1 MRVILFCLIM
11 LGGLSQSA
19 NAATISAVLNLNT
32 GASNPG
38 QASYGPTVQDFG
50 AIVDAGSGVGVPP
63 SNGVNGGV
71 VSLIPD
77 AFVSLDA
84 NTKAH
89 VGADARRL
97 DPASTQNVQ
106 IYLTTYA
113 YFQVVD
119 ANAVTSGADYSVTN
133 RAHWDF
139 QVNGN
144 YNWSISDQIPQ
155 FTGAKRTFSFEK
167 IGAGGSVLASDN
179 VGSGGTNPSG
189 TLGSGTY
196 RLFYTHTN
204 SDYAGTLL
212 DPTGNPRGS
221 TNLNIFFTFQSEDSS
236 GVVPEPTSVAVFGLL
251 GIGSAIAKW
260 RRKK

>member
-1 MRVILFCLIM
+1 MRIVLLCLAV
-11 LGGLSQSA
+11 LGGLSQFAS
-19 NAATISAVLNLNT
+19 AATISAVLNLNA

-38 QASYGPTVQDFG
+38 QASYSATVQDFG
-50 AIVDAGSGVGVPP
+50 AIVDAGFGVGVPP
-63 SNGVNGGV
+63 SNGGV
-71 VSLIPD
+71 VGLIPE
-77 AFVSLDA
+77 AFVPLDA

-89 VGADARRL
+89 VRADARRV

-113 YFQVVD
+113 YFQFVD

-204 SDYAGTLL
+204 SDYTGTLL
-212 DPTGNPRGS
+212 NPTQNPSGS

-251 GIGSAIAKW
+251 GIGSAVAKW

>member
-1 MRVILFCLIM
+1 MAV
-11 LGGLSQSA
+11 LGGLSQFAS
-19 NAATISAVLNLNT
+19 AATISAVLNLNA

-38 QASYGPTVQDFG
+38 QASYSATVQNFG

-63 SNGVNGGV
+63 SNLGV
-71 VSLIPD
+71 VGLIPE
-77 AFVSLDA
+77 AFVSLDS

-89 VGADARRL
+89 VRADARRV

-113 YFQVVD
+113 YFQFTD
-119 ANAVTSGADYSVTN
+119 PNAVTLGADYKVINS
-133 RAHWDF
+133 AHWDF

-167 IGAGGSVLASDN
+167 VGGSVLASDN

-196 RLFYTHTN
+196 RLFFTHTN
-204 SDYAGTLL
+204 DDYAGTLL
-212 DPTGNPRGS
+212 DPTNNPNGS

>member
-1 MRVILFCLIM
+1 MRVILLCLVM
-11 LGGLSQSA
+11 LGGLSQLA
-19 NAATISAVLNLNT
+19 PAASISAVLNLNS
-32 GASNPG
+32 GASHPG
-38 QASYGPTVQDFG
+38 QASFGVDVQNFGEIGP
-50 AIVDAGSGVGVPP
+50 IYVGVPP
-63 SNGVNGGV
+63 TNGGV
-71 VSLIPD
+71 VGLIPD

-89 VGADARRL
+89 VRADARRV
-97 DPASTQNVQ
+97 DPTSTQNVQ

-113 YFQVVD
+113 YFQFVD
-119 ANAVTSGADYSVTN
+119 PNAVTLGSDYVVTN
-133 RAHWDF
+133 TAYWEF

-144 YNWSISDQIPQ
+144 YSWSISDQTPQ
-155 FTGAKRTFSFEK
+155 FTGAKRTFSFETD
-167 IGAGGSVLASDN
+167 GGSVLASDSIGN
-179 VGSGGTNPSG
+179 GGTNPNG

-204 SDYAGTLL
+204 NDYAGSLL
-212 DPTGNPRGS
+212 DPAENPNGS

-251 GIGSAIAKW
+251 GIGGAVAKW

>member
-1 MRVILFCLIM
+1 MRVILLCLVM
-11 LGGLSQSA
+11 LGGLSQSGFS
-19 NAATISAVLNLNT
+19 ATISAVLNLNS

-38 QASYGPTVQDFG
+38 RASYSGTVQDFG
-50 AIVDAGSGVGVPP
+50 TIANVGSGVGVPP
-63 SNGVNGGV
+63 SNGGV
-71 VSLIPD
+71 VGLIPE
-77 AFVSLDA
+77 AFVSLDT

-89 VGADARRL
+89 VRADARRV
-97 DPASTQNVQ
+97 DPNTTQNVQ

-113 YFQVVD
+113 YFQFVD
-119 ANAVTSGADYSVTN
+119 PSAITIGADYEVTN
-133 RAHWDF
+133 SAYWEF

-144 YNWSISDQIPQ
+144 YSWNITDQIPQ
-155 FTGAKRTFSFEK
+155 FSGAKRTFSFEK
-167 IGAGGSVLASDN
+167 VNGPVLASDS
-179 VGSGGTNPSG
+179 VGSGGTNPTG

-204 SDYAGTLL
+204 DDHTGSLL
-212 DPTGNPRGS
+212 DPSQNPSGS

-236 GVVPEPTSVAVFGLL
+236 GVVPEPSSVVVFGLL